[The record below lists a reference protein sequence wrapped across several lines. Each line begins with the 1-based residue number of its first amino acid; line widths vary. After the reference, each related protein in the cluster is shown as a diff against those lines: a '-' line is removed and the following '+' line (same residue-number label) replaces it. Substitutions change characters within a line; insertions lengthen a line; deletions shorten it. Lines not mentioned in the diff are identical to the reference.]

1 MDLYLIG
8 VVVGLHEENLKQSK
22 NGKKIEYSRIYLC
35 ICCNVSLSR

>member
-22 NGKKIEYSRIYLC
+22 NGKKYSRIYLC
-35 ICCNVSLSR
+35 IYCNVSLSR